1 MKNVFIAAVLSFS
14 FAAFAAEPELKPAQ
28 EEAKGKF
35 DEAVADPLK
44 ALNEKCGTKITTVK
58 TDYEN
63 FKEADWPNTAFYSW
77 CPGAIEAITSMC
89 EARPAYKKAIGKKLT
104 GISCLFAGV
113 KAKDKKDGTND
124 FTLRNMTFDK
134 GVFTFHIAPDQSNL
148 ADNAK
153 ATFEK
158 ALN

>member
-1 MKNVFIAAVLSFS
+1 MKNVFIAALLSVSAF
-14 FAAFAAEPELKPAQ
+14 AFAAEPELKPAQ
-28 EEAKGKF
+28 EEGKEKS
-35 DEAVADPLK
+35 DEALADPLK

-63 FKEADWPNTAFYSW
+63 FKEADWSGTAHYSW
-77 CPGAIEAITSMC
+77 CPSAIEAITAMC

-104 GISCLFAGV
+104 GISCLFSGV
-113 KAKDKKDGTND
+113 KPKDKKDGSNEY
-124 FTLRNMTFDK
+124 TLRNMSFEK
-134 GVFTFHIAPDQSNL
+134 GVFIFHIEKDESNL
-148 ADNAK
+148 SDNAK

>member
-1 MKNVFIAAVLSFS
+1 MKNVFIAALLSVS
-14 FAAFAAEPELKPAQ
+14 AFALAAEPELKPAQ
-28 EEAKGKF
+28 EEAKDKGA
-35 DEAVADPLK
+35 EALVDPLK

-63 FKEADWPNTAFYSW
+63 FKEADWGNSAHYTWYPS
-77 CPGAIEAITSMC
+77 AIEAITSMC
-89 EARPAYKKAIGKKLT
+89 DARPAYKKAIGKKLT

-113 KAKDKKDGTND
+113 KPKDKKDGSNEY
-124 FTLRNMTFDK
+124 TLRNMSFEK
-134 GVFTFHIAPDQSNL
+134 GVFIFHIEKDESNL